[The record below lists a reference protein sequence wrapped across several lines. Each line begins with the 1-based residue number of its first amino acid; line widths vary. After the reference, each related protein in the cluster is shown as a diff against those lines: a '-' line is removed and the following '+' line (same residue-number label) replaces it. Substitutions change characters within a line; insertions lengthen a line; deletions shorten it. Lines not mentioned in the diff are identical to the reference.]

1 MGKRGPCCHCGVTST
16 PLWRNGP
23 PEKPVLCN
31 ACGSRWRTKG
41 SLTNYI
47 PLHAR
52 EVIDSDGL
60 NGSIKRSITFKLKEQ
75 KFPKTTQHK
84 RKLPNECD
92 MQYCDQNFC
101 KFEGDT
107 SNRSSS
113 GSAIS
118 GSDSCLYFA
127 TDDASNLTGSV
138 QSNICDSLAPSKKTF
153 VTRPKLSVEKLT
165 KELYSIWHEQQASN
179 LSRTSEDDL
188 LYSSITPLG
197 SFEIGYGSVLIK
209 NTNSKTIDDESE
221 ASSFPVDKSFFTN
234 EAYSDSAFLPIDT
247 KNKGIVTPGADTV
260 KSTLQMVHANA
271 KRAKVMY
278 NKFVSLK
285 DRDSPLIYTDLNF
298 FINSEGFMKYLTHEE
313 QKQLMKY
320 LPSTDIAK
328 TPESLNSMFTSPQ
341 FLATLSCFQQLLQEG
356 ILDLS
361 FAGATAEECKILRR
375 LLLQNSTNRWLESYQ
390 KIKDAVLKKIN
401 GGNDTSATKRKHD
414 KQNQNHSGDTQ
425 QLDDDWRSPLEP
437 LGRPSTEFV
446 DRVYKPPGRRQG
458 ASGRG
463 GRAQR
468 TKRSKVAG
476 ASLDVPLFRFG
487 MVLATRRNLKWF
499 HNWLC
504 RRQATSHLAKCLHN
518 KGKGQMA
525 SITSRSDLKRTMRS
539 PKRVCRPGGMN
550 PPSKCS
556 TMFGSSIINQI
567 TDESE
572 NFADNDVACFS
583 PKTLDSGLS
592 DKSNTMQSFMQ
603 FISDSSE
610 GDLIPDLPT
619 STSFPEAELYHPW
632 KKKPNPNGSL
642 AASVVDIP
650 DKPTSSFSNKV

>member
-414 KQNQNHSGDTQ
+414 KQNQNHS
-425 QLDDDWRSPLEP
+425 
-437 LGRPSTEFV
+437 
-446 DRVYKPPGRRQG
+446 
-458 ASGRG
+458 
-463 GRAQR
+463 
-468 TKRSKVAG
+468 
-476 ASLDVPLFRFG
+476 
-487 MVLATRRNLKWF
+487 
-499 HNWLC
+499 
-504 RRQATSHLAKCLHN
+504 
-518 KGKGQMA
+518 
-525 SITSRSDLKRTMRS
+525 DLKRTMRS